1 MPFPHSASPQFWVQS
16 PGQEL
21 HVSPLLHALSQQY
34 SSLQTALQPSSSA
47 TLPSSHS
54 SPASI
59 TVLPHVASV
68 HSALH
73 VPSLLQHCVPL
84 AQVTSAAQVAQV
96 SPESICP
103 SPQTGG
109 GMPHKHAPATQVPKP
124 FGQGDDSSKQVVPAG
139 GQQPIP

>member
-21 HVSPLLHALSQQY
+21 HVSPLLHALSPQY

-84 AQVTSAAQVAQV
+84 AHTISVGQLIQF
-96 SPESICP
+96 SPASGAP
-103 SPQTGG
+103 SPHRSSSHRNRQLSF
-109 GMPHKHAPATQVPKP
+109 AQQCVPL
-124 FGQGDDSSKQVVPAG
+124 
-139 GQQPIP
+139 